1 MARKTSYRPVVLC
14 VLDGWGHRQETE
26 HNAIALA
33 ETPVWDRLT
42 ADRAWGLLATAGE
55 AVGLPQGQMGNSE
68 VGHMTIGA
76 GRVVLQDLPR
86 IDDAVADGSLARNP
100 ALLSLIRRLRESGG
114 RCHLMGLVSPG
125 GVHSHQDHMAALV
138 RIVSGAGVPV
148 AIHAFLDGR
157 DVPPRSAIDDL
168 PRFEAA
174 LRDLP
179 DVRIATV
186 AGRYY
191 AMDRDRRWERTAR
204 AYDALVSALRTPG
217 GGRDRGRQRELCE
230 RYRRRVRRAR
240 SDRRLRGHG
249 RRRRTDH
256 GQLPRR
262 PRTPSSSRHCSTPPS
277 TALRA
282 PGTCASPQPQ
292 A

>member
-42 ADRAWGLLATAGE
+42 ADRAWGLLATAGD

-86 IDDAVADGSLARNP
+86 IDDAVTDGSLARNP

-125 GVHSHQDHMAALV
+125 GVHSHQDHMATLA
-138 RIVSGAGVPV
+138 RIVSGEGVPV

-157 DVPPRSAIDDL
+157 DVPPRSASGDL
-168 PRFEAA
+168 TRFEAA

-204 AYDALVSALRTPG
+204 AYDAVVTGL
-217 GGRDRGRQRELCE
+217 GRPAAD
-230 RYRRRVRRAR
+230 A
-240 SDRRLRGHG
+240 
-249 RRRRTDH
+249 
-256 GQLPRR
+256 
-262 PRTPSSSRHCSTPPS
+262 
-277 TALRA
+277 TAAVVQSYADDVGDEFVEPAVIAGYEGMADGDGLIMANFA
-282 PGTCASPQPQ
+282 PTAY
-292 A
+292 AKF

>member
-14 VLDGWGHRQETE
+14 VLDGWGHRTETE

-42 ADRAWGLLATAGE
+42 AERPWGLLATAGA
-55 AVGLPQGQMGNSE
+55 AVGLPEGQMGNSE

-86 IDDAVADGSLARNP
+86 IDAAVADGSLARNP
-100 ALLSLIRRLRESGG
+100 ALLSLIQRLLQSGG

-125 GVHSHQDHMAALV
+125 GVHSHETHIIEIA
-138 RIVSGAGVPV
+138 RIVSEAGVPV
-148 AIHAFLDGR
+148 RVHAFLDGR
-157 DVPPRSAIDDL
+157 DVPPRSAGGDL

-174 LRDLP
+174 LRALTDA
-179 DVRIATV
+179 RIATV

-204 AYDALVSALRTPG
+204 AYDAV
-217 GGRDRGRQRELCE
+217 
-230 RYRRRVRRAR
+230 V
-240 SDRRLRGHG
+240 
-249 RRRRTDH
+249 
-256 GQLPRR
+256 
-262 PRTPSSSRHCSTPPS
+262 
-277 TALRA
+277 TALRPA
-282 PGTCASPQPQ
+282 RGARSGSRRRELRATISATSSSSPRWSAATKAWPT
-292 A
+292 ATG

>member
-14 VLDGWGHRQETE
+14 VLDGWGHRAETE

-42 ADRAWGLLATAGE
+42 ADRTWGLLATAG
-55 AVGLPQGQMGNSE
+55 ADVGLPEGQMGNSE

-86 IDDAVADGSLARNP
+86 IDDAVADDSLARNP

-125 GVHSHQDHMAALV
+125 GVHSHQDHMAALA
-138 RIVSGAGVPV
+138 RIVSGHGVPV

-157 DVPPRSAIDDL
+157 DVPPRSAIDNL

-179 DVRIATV
+179 DVQIATV

-191 AMDRDRRWERTAR
+191 AMDRDRRWERDRPRLRRTGFR
-204 AYDALVSALRTPG
+204 ARTPG
-217 GGRDRGRQRELCE
+217 GGPDCGRQRELCE
-230 RYRRRVRRAR
+230 RYRRRVR
-240 SDRRLRGHG
+240 
-249 RRRRTDH
+249 
-256 GQLPRR
+256 
-262 PRTPSSSRHCSTPPS
+262 
-277 TALRA
+277 
-282 PGTCASPQPQ
+282 
-292 A
+292 